1 MDTKIIIYSV
11 WATLFIILTCLLIRF
26 LKNERDIFDRYLGS
40 IAVVLIPILVMY
52 SFLHDA
58 IQVKG
63 ECYDAL
69 VVSHSMKMDANGG
82 REKKATEIIL
92 FMTSDGPKKVAES
105 RAQYIQSLRNTST
118 FTVQRIYHPTSGEEE
133 YVIVAD
139 YHSNSFKSKSLAKL

>member
-11 WATLFIILTCLLIRF
+11 LATLVIIPTFLLIRSR
-26 LKNERDIFDRYLGS
+26 KNERDIFHRYLGS
-40 IAVVLIPILVMY
+40 FVIVVVPILGMFV
-52 SFLHDA
+52 FLHNT

-69 VVSHSMKMDANGG
+69 VVSHSMKMDVNGG
-82 REKKATEIIL
+82 REQKATEIIL
-92 FMTSDGPKKVAES
+92 FKTSDGPKKVAES
-105 RAQYIQSLRNTST
+105 RAKYIQSLQYSST